1 MDKKTFYKELTERL
15 KALDLGPE
23 YIDRHINQFEG
34 YFKGKSDEQ
43 VEAEI
48 AKLGDLDRVAARIK
62 RMTDKVIA
70 EAQASQKA
78 NEQASSDVANRS
90 DEEISQEAKVSA
102 EAEEGSADNSS
113 DDDMQIAKS
122 TSEDKA
128 GESVSAVDVASFE
141 IEPHGTKRGTTA
153 TTKPTATPA
162 VKAPPIDPE
171 VIEKNRK
178 KFWIIFAATSPI
190 TLIVLLATAGAFAL
204 AFFAIAMLILIAT
217 GAVVAI
223 TAGGSAITLFGLIFG
238 ASQMISSVPI
248 GLYECGI
255 AINIGAISLFAGI
268 LVYNFAVRLMPY
280 TAKWLLVFMKY
291 VFRKYRELFVYLKKE
306 CIGL

>member
-102 EAEEGSADNSS
+102 EDEVSPADNSS
-113 DDDMQIAKS
+113 DDDMHIAKS
-122 TSEDKA
+122 TIMTS
-128 GESVSAVDVASFE
+128 
-141 IEPHGTKRGTTA
+141 KRLQ
-153 TTKPTATPA
+153 
-162 VKAPPIDPE
+162 
-171 VIEKNRK
+171 RH
-178 KFWIIFAATSPI
+178 
-190 TLIVLLATAGAFAL
+190 LA
-204 AFFAIAMLILIAT
+204 
-217 GAVVAI
+217 
-223 TAGGSAITLFGLIFG
+223 
-238 ASQMISSVPI
+238 
-248 GLYECGI
+248 
-255 AINIGAISLFAGI
+255 
-268 LVYNFAVRLMPY
+268 
-280 TAKWLLVFMKY
+280 
-291 VFRKYRELFVYLKKE
+291 
-306 CIGL
+306 